1 MVRWMAVL
9 LAALVVSACTAN
21 FRSPK
26 VAFSKVEKAEQ
37 RHEQVSTAH
46 NTSVF
51 RWPGFTLSVAGT
63 HLPGRRTYL
72 PPSNPEFLFE
82 QSGISNYKLNISTDD
97 ECRASPAAARL
108 LSVALAKLWDYSG
121 GFPSKGQV
129 DVHIVGDDVRVA
141 RYNVSLLAGR
151 KYHLKYW
158 APCVSSDADAALFF
172 AATIALHESTHASL
186 DMVDGEPRDAFER
199 ERIAVGAEACLY
211 LAVRSLN
218 ESFTQQHKELLNRF
232 NELQE
237 SQIGTTRVE
246 LPSLCKAWKST
257 ISSAGTRR
265 RVPVSNDPPEE

>member
-1 MVRWMAVL
+1 MIRWLAVL
-9 LAALVVSACTAN
+9 LAALIVSACTVN

-26 VAFSKVEKAEQ
+26 VAFSKVEKAE
-37 RHEQVSTAH
+37 RHYEQVSTAH

-51 RWPGFTLSVAGT
+51 RWPGFTLSIAGT
-63 HLPGRRTYL
+63 YLPGRKADL
-72 PPSNPEFLFE
+72 PPTAPEFLFE
-82 QSGISNYKLNISTDD
+82 RSGRSDYELTISAER
-97 ECRASPAAARL
+97 ECRASPVTTRL
-108 LSVALAKLWDYSG
+108 LSEALAKLWGYSG

-129 DVHIVGDDVRVA
+129 DVHIIGDDVRVA

-158 APCVSSDADAALFF
+158 TPCMSNDADAALFF

-186 DMVDGEPRDAFER
+186 DMVDGESRDAFER

-211 LAVRSLN
+211 LAVRSLD

-237 SQIGTTRVE
+237 SQVGTTHVE
-246 LPSLCKAWKST
+246 LLPLCKAWKYAV
-257 ISSAGTRR
+257 SAMERGRR
-265 RVPVSNDPPEE
+265 APATKDQPN

>member
-1 MVRWMAVL
+1 M
-9 LAALVVSACTAN
+9 
-21 FRSPK
+21 
-26 VAFSKVEKAEQ
+26 
-37 RHEQVSTAH
+37 
-46 NTSVF
+46 
-51 RWPGFTLSVAGT
+51 
-63 HLPGRRTYL
+63 
-72 PPSNPEFLFE
+72 
-82 QSGISNYKLNISTDD
+82 
-97 ECRASPAAARL
+97 
-108 LSVALAKLWDYSG
+108 ALAKLWDYIG
-121 GFPSKGQV
+121 GLPSQGQV

-158 APCVSSDADAALFF
+158 SPCVSSDADAALFS

-246 LPSLCKAWKST
+246 LPSLCKAWKSN

>member
-1 MVRWMAVL
+1 MIRWLAVL
-9 LAALVVSACTAN
+9 LAALIVSACTVN
-21 FRSPK
+21 LRSPK
-26 VAFSKVEKAEQ
+26 VAFSKVERAE
-37 RHEQVSTAH
+37 RHHEEVSTAH

-63 HLPGRRTYL
+63 YLPGRRINL
-72 PPSNPEFLFE
+72 PPSDPEFLFE
-82 QSGISNYKLNISTDD
+82 RSGNSNYKLNIGANS
-97 ECRASPAAARL
+97 ECRASPVATRL

-129 DVHIVGDDVRVA
+129 DVHIIGDDVRVA

-158 APCVSSDADAALFF
+158 TPCVSNDADAALFF

-186 DMVDGEPRDAFER
+186 DMVDGESRDAFER

-211 LAVRSLN
+211 LAVRSLD

-232 NELQE
+232 NALQE
-237 SQIGTTRVE
+237 SQIGTTHVE
-246 LPSLCKAWKST
+246 LPSLCKAWKSA
-257 ISSAGTRR
+257 INSARTG
-265 RVPVSNDPPEE
+265 